1 MSENKSLVS
10 KSEISSYLHAA
21 TEMERDIYTLETM
34 CDELEKKAKETEDH
48 EIYGLKNAI
57 KSAESDIDCHRSYMD
72 HAEKQCASN
81 LCYQRLETNFTA
93 KDMTSKSIFGA
104 VFISVCIPLGILA
117 VILFFA
123 GLVDNGAVSEAGII
137 IFLTGWIPSCI
148 IAGIADQCHRT
159 KAAEEENQKNA
170 KQNAE
175 NQKHNEV
182 VIQKYINGQKDI
194 IANRQKTIN
203 EYTAQIQA
211 IRDKA
216 QSYRDR
222 IKPIQQD
229 LQPLYSNRDKFY
241 SVGIVP
247 PDYRTMDCVYVL
259 DQIFRND
266 LADTMRDAVLLYEER
281 TFRGDVIRGMK
292 NITAHI
298 DNLSSLMSSLRVD
311 INMIGRDV
319 ALLRDDMDKIY
330 TQNLNAADVAARH
343 NDRMY
348 EETQLHRYAVEAL
361 QKSNQ
366 KIVDYIE
373 S

>member
-21 TEMERDIYTLETM
+21 TEMERDIYTLETIYK
-34 CDELEKKAKETEDH
+34 ELEETEKEAEGKAEHMLLREGLND
-48 EIYGLKNAI
+48 YLSLKNKCVENISHARENCEL
-57 KSAESDIDCHRSYMD
+57 KPANFDTDFKPSDFSV
-72 HAEKQCASN
+72 EPFFKKVFSG
-81 LCYQRLETNFTA
+81 LCIGF
-93 KDMTSKSIFGA
+93 A
-104 VFISVCIPLGILA
+104 VLGIDILA
-117 VILFFA
+117 IGILNNIS
-123 GLVDNGAVSEAGII
+123 GVV
-137 IFLTGWIPSCI
+137 
-148 IAGIADQCHRT
+148 IAGIC
-159 KAAEEENQKNA
+159 
-170 KQNAE
+170 
-175 NQKHNEV
+175 
-182 VIQKYINGQKDI
+182 VIVAGWLPALI
-194 IANRQKTIN
+194 IANNAKIKKAADKNRLAEITNAVNTVENEKILREYLEEQNKTLEECQKEIDKRLSEIN
-203 EYTAQIQA
+203 KLKI
-211 IRDKA
+211 KA
-216 QSYRDR
+216 QNCRDQITP
-222 IKPIQQD
+222 IKKV

-330 TQNLNAADVAARH
+330 TQNLNAADAAARH

-348 EETQLHRYAVEAL
+348 EETKLHRYAVEAL